1 MDNNVSNQNINLE
14 KDEIYLKNVAK
25 LGRSAKN
32 VYVVDNVLSDKEH
45 KELSDFINNSDQGF
59 WVKEPWSTERIGRE
73 SIPNN
78 NLELLKK
85 IFEVAHLKCKNHYD
99 IEINDVFRG
108 EYGLLKWSKGSKM
121 NPHIDTDY
129 HNHQHIV
136 CIYYI
141 NDDYEGGE
149 IVFPDYNIN
158 IKPKSNSLIMFPGN
172 ENYVHGVLEI
182 LKGFRYTFP
191 IRFEFAGSTFLG
203 PAVINRKV

>member
-85 IFEVAHLKCKNHYD
+85 IFEVAHLKCKNHY
-99 IEINDVFRG
+99 
-108 EYGLLKWSKGSKM
+108 
-121 NPHIDTDY
+121 
-129 HNHQHIV
+129 
-136 CIYYI
+136 YI
-141 NDDYEGGE
+141 
-149 IVFPDYNIN
+149 
-158 IKPKSNSLIMFPGN
+158 
-172 ENYVHGVLEI
+172 
-182 LKGFRYTFP
+182 
-191 IRFEFAGSTFLG
+191 
-203 PAVINRKV
+203 